1 MEKSC
6 KTPVPFQDVH
16 TEPAREDEDQFP
28 LDALLS
34 LVEALVEATQ
44 LDHELAVF
52 LHVNCGLWETCFLHE
67 GFFTLEVRT

>member
-44 LDHELAVF
+44 LDNEMEVF
-52 LHVNCGLWETCFLHE
+52 LHVN
-67 GFFTLEVRT
+67 